1 MNGVPQTVMILAAGL
16 GTRMRPLTDDRPK
29 PLVEVAGHTLI
40 DHTLGLLKA
49 EGVKRVIVNLHYKAD
64 MLRQHL
70 ARHDHGLDI
79 LFSDETDRL
88 LDSGGGI
95 KKALPLF
102 GTQDPIISVNGDL
115 LWAANTGIISRAWQA
130 YNPDRMDAL
139 LMGAPV
145 DRATGDGKQLLEVSH
160 YFHVLP
166 FLSLLFSS
174 LIPFLP
180 SQTHS
185 SGFNPGCRPS
195 STTGDPTTNP
205 QRTSPPTC
213 TAGSLPPNP
222 PVKTDCRS
230 SASSPDTTNDHT
242 HPRTSSRHAR
252 APCVHLERK
261 GRCAS
266 PLSHVITPQCRH
278 VPVNRLKLYI
288 TGQVLSSACHNPTR
302 RLQWRRWPTATR
314 TTAPHLRG
322 LKESN
327 RGEDAQRG
335 GN

>member
-49 EGVKRVIVNLHYKAD
+49 EGVKCVIVNLHYKAD

-115 LWAANTGIISRAWQA
+115 LWAANTGIITRAWQA

-145 DRATGDGKQLLEVSH
+145 DRATGYDGPGDLFFTQTQEAEPADLRAQQVPAPASAPYYFCGVQILARRMFDGFAAGEPFSVKQAW
-160 YFHVLP
+160 
-166 FLSLLFSS
+166 
-174 LIPFLP
+174 
-180 SQTHS
+180 
-185 SGFNPGCRPS
+185 
-195 STTGDPTTNP
+195 TN
-205 QRTSPPTC
+205 
-213 TAGSLPPNP
+213 
-222 PVKTDCRS
+222 
-230 SASSPDTTNDHT
+230 
-242 HPRTSSRHAR
+242 AR
-252 APCVHLERK
+252 
-261 GRCAS
+261 
-266 PLSHVITPQCRH
+266 
-278 VPVNRLKLYI
+278 
-288 TGQVLSSACHNPTR
+288 
-302 RLQWRRWPTATR
+302 
-314 TTAPHLRG
+314 
-322 LKESN
+322 
-327 RGEDAQRG
+327 QRG
-335 GN
+335 KLFALGTDMPTYHIGTPAGRDEADKAIGGS